1 MECVV
6 GYDAL
11 SGRRRGRGT
20 EVILR
25 PACVP
30 AAKRTTRSSFRPHDP
45 VPSHPRVLFPTVPVR
60 GGRMLVEWLT
70 HLGRWMGCLIEIQE
84 KQQMVVCV
92 EEGERESY
100 GCDWCA
106 MENGRER

>member
-1 MECVV
+1 
-6 GYDAL
+6 
-11 SGRRRGRGT
+11 
-20 EVILR
+20 
-25 PACVP
+25 
-30 AAKRTTRSSFRPHDP
+30 
-45 VPSHPRVLFPTVPVR
+45 
-60 GGRMLVEWLT
+60 MLVEWLT